1 MPLSVDLIRVI
12 CLQEEQRSLQVIH
25 ISYYLALLRGHG
37 EVVGGTHDSL
47 REFQSSNAGGF
58 KY

>member
-1 MPLSVDLIRVI
+1 M
-12 CLQEEQRSLQVIH
+12 IH

-37 EVVGGTHDSL
+37 EVVGGTQDSL

>member
-1 MPLSVDLIRVI
+1 MSQKVI
-12 CLQEEQRSLQVIH
+12 L

>member
-1 MPLSVDLIRVI
+1 MIL
-12 CLQEEQRSLQVIH
+12 
-25 ISYYLALLRGHG
+25 ISYYLALLRGHV